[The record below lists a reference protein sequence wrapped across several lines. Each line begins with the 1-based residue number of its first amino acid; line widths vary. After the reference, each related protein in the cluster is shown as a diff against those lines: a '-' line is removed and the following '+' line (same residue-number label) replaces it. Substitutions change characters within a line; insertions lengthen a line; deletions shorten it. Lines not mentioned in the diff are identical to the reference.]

1 MTDGGCAIRCGN
13 SRPDGAIVFEP
24 DKFLVGADWS
34 IAQAIRL
41 IDDNSA
47 GIALVV
53 DADKRL
59 IGTVTDGDIRRAMLR
74 HESLDAPVSVVLQR
88 PADSPY
94 PHPVTAP
101 IGTGPAELLALMTL
115 HELRHIP
122 LIDAERHVVDLA
134 LRDQL
139 AVDETIVARA
149 VVMAG
154 GKGTRLAPLTRETP
168 KPMLPVGDRPLMER
182 LVGSLRD
189 AGIVKMHV
197 TTHFRPDKIREHFGD
212 GGAHGIELSYVT
224 EDEPLGTAGS
234 LRLVAPGPEPL
245 VVVNGDILTTVNFR
259 ALVRYHQDSAA
270 VLTIGLRS
278 YEVSVPYGVVESD
291 GSRVVRIVEKPT
303 YRYFVNAGIYVVEPA
318 AIRHIPEGQ
327 RFDMTDLIDRLL
339 AAGETVASFPLREY
353 WLDIGRPEDYER
365 AQRDYRAGTVK

>member
-1 MTDGGCAIRCGN
+1 MA
-13 SRPDGAIVFEP
+13 VFDP
-24 DKFLVGADWS
+24 DKFFLATDWS
-34 IAQAIRL
+34 IADAIRL
-41 IDDNSA
+41 IDGNSA

-53 DADKRL
+53 DEERRL
-59 IGTVTDGDIRRAMLR
+59 IGTVTDGDVRRAMLR
-74 HESLDAPVSVVLQR
+74 HESLDAPVSVLLKR
-88 PADSPY
+88 PPDSPY
-94 PHPVTAP
+94 AAPVTAP
-101 IGTGPAELLALMTL
+101 VGTNSAELLVLMKQ

-122 LIDAERHVVDLA
+122 LLDADHHVVDLA
-134 LRDQL
+134 LREHLDI
-139 AVDETIVARA
+139 DEPIGARA

-154 GKGTRLAPLTRETP
+154 GKGTRLAPLTSETP
-168 KPMLPVGDRPLMER
+168 KPMLPLGDRPLMER

-197 TTHFRPDKIREHFGD
+197 TTHFRPEKIREHFGD
-212 GGAHGIELSYVT
+212 GEGLGIELSYVT

-234 LRLVAPGPEPL
+234 LRLVTPGPEPL

-259 ALVRYHQDSAA
+259 SLIRYHRDSGA

-291 GSRVVRIVEKPT
+291 GSRVVRISEKPV
-303 YRYFVNAGIYVVEPA
+303 YRYFVNAGIYVVEPS
-318 AIRHIPEGQ
+318 AIRHIPEGR

-339 AAGETVASFPLREY
+339 ACGEQVASFPLREY

-365 AQRDYRAGTVK
+365 AQRDHARGAIE